1 MGTLIHFVLEMFRNQ
16 YDNDVTVWSPQGR
29 IHQVE
34 YAMEAVKQ
42 GSATIGLK
50 SKTHAVIVALKR
62 ASSELSAYQK
72 KTIPIDSHMGMTI
85 AGLTADA
92 RFLSRYMRSESLNHR
107 FNYDEPHPVSTLI
120 SKLGNK
126 LQVCTQSYDRRPY
139 GVGLLVA
146 GYDDKGP
153 HIYQTCPSADFFDCK
168 AMAIGARSQSARTYL
183 EKHLKFPEC
192 SNEDLVRH
200 GLRALRDTLP
210 NEVELTSR
218 NVSVGVVGKGMDFT
232 IFDNED
238 VEPFLAGLEGEER
251 RGGRPLPPAV
261 DQDLK
266 EDPVGESPAPAVEP
280 VPSIE
285 MDVAEHGAD

>member
-72 KTIPIDSHMGMTI
+72 KIIPIDTHMGMTI

-92 RFLSRYMRSESLNHR
+92 RFLSRYMRSECLNHR
-107 FNYDEPHPVSTLI
+107 FSYDEPHPVSTLI

-139 GVGLLVA
+139 GDCLLLVMMTKDLIFIRPA
-146 GYDDKGP
+146 RLPRISIAKLW
-153 HIYQTCPSADFFDCK
+153 PSELGSISPYLFGK
-168 AMAIGARSQSARTYL
+168 AL
-183 EKHLKFPEC
+183 E
-192 SNEDLVRH
+192 
-200 GLRALRDTLP
+200 
-210 NEVELTSR
+210 
-218 NVSVGVVGKGMDFT
+218 
-232 IFDNED
+232 
-238 VEPFLAGLEGEER
+238 
-251 RGGRPLPPAV
+251 
-261 DQDLK
+261 
-266 EDPVGESPAPAVEP
+266 
-280 VPSIE
+280 
-285 MDVAEHGAD
+285 